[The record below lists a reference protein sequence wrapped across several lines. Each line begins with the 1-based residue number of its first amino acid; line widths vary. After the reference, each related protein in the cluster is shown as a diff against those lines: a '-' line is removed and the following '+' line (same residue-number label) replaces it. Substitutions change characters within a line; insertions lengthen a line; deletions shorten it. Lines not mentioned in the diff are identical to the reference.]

1 MRKKMRYLPGPVDLK
16 KAEKKQW
23 VKVGLQ
29 KVEKKQWVKVTST
42 KLKKNNVEKE
52 GPPKVEKKQ
61 WVKEGIYS
69 YILTYIY
76 IYISIYTLVKPYM
89 GIYVYGDGGGVRGGG
104 ASPRPRHPHMHIS
117 PYMASPGYIW
127 ICIYI
132 NMLIYSYIYP
142 LLPIVFFQLFR
153 VCKGL

>member
-1 MRKKMRYLPGPVDLK
+1 MRKKMRYLPVPVDLK

-23 VKVGLQ
+23 VKVGFQ
-29 KVEKKQWVKVTST
+29 K

-76 IYISIYTLVKPYM
+76 IYTYPY
-89 GIYVYGDGGGVRGGG
+89 I
-104 ASPRPRHPHMHIS
+104 P
-117 PYMASPGYIW
+117 W
-127 ICIYI
+127 
-132 NMLIYSYIYP
+132 
-142 LLPIVFFQLFR
+142 
-153 VCKGL
+153 